1 MANRFSAFLK
11 KKLLGK
17 DQNLVSLEYPYEI
30 IARLLKDAGVC
41 RVVDAGA
48 SNGHISRRL
57 SKIFP
62 SADIHAFEPNSMYQA
77 TLEEYAKADSRFH
90 PYFTA
95 LSDHAGT
102 EKLYITESA
111 GNTSLLSPGAGL
123 KEISPEGSK
132 IKNIVDIPV
141 TSLDIWAEQNNID
154 SVELMKFDIQG
165 GELKAL
171 CGAAG
176 LLENTTVAVYTEVWF
191 NSTYEQ
197 GAMFGQIDAMLHG
210 RGFVLYD
217 LYQPKYGPG
226 NVIMWANALYIKP
239 KKLGL

>member
-17 DQNLVSLEYPYEI
+17 NQNLVSLEYPYEI
-30 IARLLKDAGVC
+30 MTRLLKNADV
-41 RVVDAGA
+41 RRIIDAGA

-57 SKIFP
+57 SKKFP
-62 SADIHAFEPNSMYQA
+62 AADIYAFEPNSLYQSN
-77 TLEEYAKADSRFH
+77 LEEYAKADSRFH
-90 PYFTA
+90 PQFTA
-95 LSDHAGT
+95 LSDHEGD

-111 GNTSLLSPGAGL
+111 GNTSLLSPGEGL

-132 IKNIVDIPV
+132 IKNVVDVPV

-171 CGAAG
+171 RGAAS
-176 LLENTTVAVYTEVWF
+176 LLENSTVAVYTEVWF
-191 NSTYEQ
+191 NETYEQ
-197 GAMFGQIDAMLHG
+197 GAMFGEIDTLLHDL
-210 RGFVLYD
+210 GFVLYD

-239 KKLGL
+239 QKLGL